1 MLLQIKIVNNF
12 FKFIFFTGLMP
23 RKVKLYLE
31 THPEYEITM
40 QKFLPVEKQKNVQQL
55 LKVYFES
62 IVKKW
67 INDFK
72 ELKHVE
78 KTNYKILMTKGEVHA
93 ERKQKLESLS
103 GAFKKL
109 QSHVEQLSD
118 LLDEDLPALIDEDE
132 NAKSGVEGTL
142 LLFIKSAV
150 FWIFFIL

>member
-1 MLLQIKIVNNF
+1 
-12 FKFIFFTGLMP
+12 MP

-150 FWIFFIL
+150 CLHLL